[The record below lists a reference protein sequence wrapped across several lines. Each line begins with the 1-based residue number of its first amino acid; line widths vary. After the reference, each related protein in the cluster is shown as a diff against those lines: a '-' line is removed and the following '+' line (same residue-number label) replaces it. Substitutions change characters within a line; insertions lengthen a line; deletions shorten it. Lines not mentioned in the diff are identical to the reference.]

1 MGAAHSRMRLGSS
14 IPIGT
19 CAARWHLRRAG
30 STRARR
36 SSSSTMT
43 TTTSST
49 TPALF
54 RLAVLSAACTSY
66 PRSILGT
73 GSVHRCWRS
82 GAEDLNICRPI
93 FQDSHILSK
102 PSRKQSSQNGH
113 SVGMSTQRPSSFPP
127 SSCRPWLFRP
137 LIACTAAL
145 CFDLCGSP
153 CNRIGRSSAPS
164 RVHPRATT
172 LPPPV
177 RADLFMA
184 RALTADAL
192 CFLL

>member
-54 RLAVLSAACTSY
+54 RLAVLSAACTSS
-66 PRSILGT
+66 PRSILGI

-145 CFDLCGSP
+145 CFRSLRLPLQPHRAIKCTLSRP
-153 CNRIGRSSAPS
+153 SSRNHPPASRSSRPL
-164 RVHPRATT
+164 HG
-172 LPPPV
+172 
-177 RADLFMA
+177 
-184 RALTADAL
+184 
-192 CFLL
+192 